1 MHAESTRIVAWTG
14 AKTVFQITVLQFARN
29 SYSQFQWHKSTI
41 PETKVRDKSMKE
53 PICCQFPHSR
63 FKFRKKNRQL
73 FLGTIVDFFSQMT
86 PRPPLRYRGP
96 WPLHPQKKK
105 AIVYPMSSAWIS
117 QQHSN
122 GFHFPKRS
130 TLRTPTW
137 NGNNHFI
144 CDIRYHSMYVKY
156 HTKCLFTF
164 HLINI
169 ILGETAK
176 SFLLSLLIIYHLN

>member
-1 MHAESTRIVAWTG
+1 MRLLSITKVQEPAPGSVNSVWNGIIQVKMHAESTRIVAWTG
-14 AKTVFQITVLQFARN
+14 AKTVFQITVLQFVRN

-96 WPLHPQKKK
+96 WPLHPHKKK
-105 AIVYPMSSAWIS
+105 AIVCPMNCVQQNITPSHKDVAELSS
-117 QQHSN
+117 
-122 GFHFPKRS
+122 
-130 TLRTPTW
+130 
-137 NGNNHFI
+137 
-144 CDIRYHSMYVKY
+144 
-156 HTKCLFTF
+156 
-164 HLINI
+164 
-169 ILGETAK
+169 
-176 SFLLSLLIIYHLN
+176 